1 MTDAFA
7 PAIAAL
13 QSELSDLE
21 RKSKELKGTI
31 NVLCK
36 HAGIAEMYP
45 NLSSERNGTAIT
57 SIRADTFYGKP
68 INTAA
73 REFLEMRKAAN
84 LGPATP
90 REIYDALIA
99 GGFQFDTKSDQ
110 VALVSLRGN
119 LRKNSKTFHK
129 LPNGQYGLLSW
140 YPNAKP
146 AKNGDDSD
154 NETKSAASSKPA
166 AEDVSDEEPANHH
179 EGGSSDDDA
188 DEDGDPLG

>member
-13 QSELSDLE
+13 QSELADIE
-21 RKSKELKGTI
+21 RKARELKSTI

-36 HAGIAEMYP
+36 HAGTPELYP
-45 NLSSERNGTAIT
+45 NLQTEGSGPTVTA
-57 SIRADTFYGKP
+57 IRADTFYGKV

-73 REFLEMRKAAN
+73 REYLEMRKTAG

-90 REIYDALIA
+90 REIYDALVA
-99 GGFQFDTKSDQ
+99 GGFQFEAKNDQ
-110 VALVSLRGN
+110 VALVGLRSN

-146 AKNGDDSD
+146 SKSSDADDDANGD
-154 NETKSAASSKPA
+154 TKSAASAKPTA
-166 AEDVSDEEPANHH
+166 DNVSSEAPANHD
-179 EGGSSDDDA
+179 EGGASEPPA
-188 DEDGDPLG
+188 EED